1 MNNASNKCITD
12 SSLRKKL
19 NKIKEFKQ
27 KIVGIK
33 QEDLKKDSGPK
44 SDKVQKSK
52 DKIDSLFFTNDHEK
66 SGKRHKLKLIT
77 RNQLFIYFDEIKNKK
92 GQSLYP
98 IIEEAKNGKNSNK
111 SKSFRLS
118 NIKSHKTI
126 QIKDNK
132 IKIIKKMK
140 LRKIMKKNLKRKKKK
155 KIKKMKRIKKNM
167 KKMTLKIMP
176 K

>member
-52 DKIDSLFFTNDHEK
+52 DKIDSLFFTNNQEK
-66 SGKRHKLKLIT
+66 S
-77 RNQLFIYFDEIKNKK
+77 FIDEMRR
-92 GQSLYP
+92 Y
-98 IIEEAKNGKNSNK
+98 
-111 SKSFRLS
+111 LS
-118 NIKSHKTI
+118 
-126 QIKDNK
+126 
-132 IKIIKKMK
+132 
-140 LRKIMKKNLKRKKKK
+140 
-155 KIKKMKRIKKNM
+155 
-167 KKMTLKIMP
+167 
-176 K
+176 